1 MPKKLYVVKL
11 SEAEKQKLRELI
23 RKGASKARVIT
34 PAHILLLAD
43 ENRTDQH
50 IADAL
55 YVGGATVERT
65 RNKFVEG
72 GVDKALSEL
81 PRPGQKRKL
90 DGKQEAMVIALTCSD
105 PPEGRA
111 GWTMQL
117 LADRIVE
124 LKMVDNLSDETV
136 RRVLKKTLSSPS
148 FISSGV

>member
-11 SEAEKQKLRELI
+11 LEAEKQKLRELI

-34 PAHILLLAD
+34 RAHTLLLAD

-55 YVGGATVERT
+55 HVGGATVERT
-65 RNKFVEG
+65 RKKFVEG

-90 DGKQEAMVIALTCSD
+90 DGKQEAMVIALACSD
-105 PPEGRA
+105 PPQGREC
-111 GWTMQL
+111 WTMQL
-117 LADRIVE
+117 LADRVVE
-124 LKMVDNLSDETV
+124 LKMVDSLCDETV
-136 RRVLKKTLSSPS
+136 RRVLKKTLSSPG